1 MSAKRKPILLVS
13 SAVYGFEELL
23 DRIYAELVGFNYE
36 VWMSH
41 KGTVPVY
48 PDMTAL
54 DSCRRAVQECDLF
67 LGIIL
72 PRYGSGVEEKG
83 GDSITHEELRWA
95 IHLNKPRWIL
105 AHDHVVFARSFLD
118 KLGFDTQEK
127 RHTLKLHP
135 SAVFQDLRAIDMYDL
150 ASRHDVKPYRDK
162 TGNWVQK
169 FSSPEEAQLFAVSQ
183 FRRFQ
188 EAEAFIQDKFEK
200 PEAVKRAVDEK
211 GGAA

>member
-1 MSAKRKPILLVS
+1 MATKRKPILLVS

-23 DRIYAELVGFNYE
+23 DRIYTELVGFDYE

-41 KGTVPVY
+41 KGTMPVY

-118 KLGFDTQEK
+118 KLGYDTQDK

-150 ASRHDVKPYRDK
+150 AMRHDVQLYRDR

-169 FSSPEEAQLFAVSQ
+169 FGSPEEAQLFAVSQ

-200 PEAVKRAVDEK
+200 PEAIKRAVDEK